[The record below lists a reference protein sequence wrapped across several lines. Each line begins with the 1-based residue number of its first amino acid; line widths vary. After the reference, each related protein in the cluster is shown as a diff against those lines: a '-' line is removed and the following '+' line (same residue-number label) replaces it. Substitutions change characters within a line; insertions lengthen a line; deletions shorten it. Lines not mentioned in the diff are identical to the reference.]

1 MNDEHQEQ
9 LDCMARALADAK
21 ALLDNAV
28 LALDEVQR
36 SINREA
42 WQEGATLAESTKRML
57 YARDNIRAF
66 DPTGYDRRLKH
77 ARQMAVDKMNARD
90 AALKALRQVL
100 RVGHSDDCLFCGFK
114 DKKACEALGV
124 DPAKFA
130 VEVRKP
136 SYTTDLTGEGW
147 DNGSLRP

>member
-9 LDCMARALADAK
+9 LDCMAKAIADAK

-42 WQEGATLAESTKRML
+42 WQDGATLAESTKRML
-57 YARDNIRAF
+57 QARDNIRVF
-66 DPTGYDRRLKH
+66 DPTGYDRRIKH
-77 ARQMAVDKMNARD
+77 SRQMAVDKMNERD
-90 AALKALRQVL
+90 AALTALRQVV

-114 DKKACEALGV
+114 DKKACEALGI
-124 DPAKFA
+124 DPAQFA
-130 VEVRKP
+130 VQVRKP
-136 SYTTDLTGEGW
+136 SSTTDIPGDGR
-147 DNGSLRP
+147 DNGAGNP